1 MKISIQ
7 FKNAEEFQQLL
18 ERAATLVEQLQEA
31 LQQIHEFAPEIEV
44 NSNLKS

>member
-1 MKISIQ
+1 MNVNIQ

-18 ERAATLVEQLQEA
+18 ERAATLVEQLQET
-31 LQQIHEFAPEIEV
+31 LRQINEFEPEFEV